1 MDALKTYTK
10 IQFFTQLHRK
20 LFDACFFFI
29 FIIKYLMFAYIY
41 TLADSGIVV
50 FGGVIQNCVP
60 SNIPPY
66 QYELQKFCLVLFE
79 FHFSNRK
86 VMRMIRIYHQG
97 SKR

>member
-20 LFDACFFFI
+20 IFDAFF
-29 FIIKYLMFAYIY
+29 KYLMFAYIH
-41 TLADSGIVV
+41 TLTDSGIVV